1 MNVLRFLH
9 QFTHDG
15 SQPGA
20 VAIDLSRRPALS
32 RRPGMHQL
40 IEDLDGTPFT
50 TADHELLHQM
60 GICMGIKVV
69 ISGPVDNSPIDG
81 RGENV
86 GTGISAQPDFSG
98 GKVSI

>member
-32 RRPGMHQL
+32 RRPGMHQP

-60 GICMGIKVV
+60 GKWA
-69 ISGPVDNSPIDG
+69 
-81 RGENV
+81 
-86 GTGISAQPDFSG
+86 SALGS
-98 GKVSI
+98 K

>member
-32 RRPGMHQL
+32 RRPGMHQP

-86 GTGISAQPDFSG
+86 GPGISAQPDFSG